1 MTCERLVNHEPLT
14 KMKIPI
20 YQIDAFTNQLFGGNP
35 AAVCQLEDWLP
46 NDVLQAIAAE
56 NNLAETAF
64 FVPSSNVQGEGTFE
78 ITWFTP
84 AYEIDLCG
92 HATLA
97 TAHVIWHYLD
107 WPQDEIRLRSR
118 QSGELVVR
126 KRGHYLQ
133 LDFPSRPP
141 QPVADPPDFEKA
153 LGVKPVEVLKAR
165 EYVVVLEN
173 ETAVRQAVPNYDYF
187 ADLDAIGVVITA
199 LADDPA
205 VDFVSRCFDKLEA
218 IGEDPV
224 TGSAHCYLIPYW
236 AEKLQKEQFVAHQT
250 SQRGG
255 ELHCQL
261 LDDRV
266 RIAGQAVTYLVGEIE
281 V

>member
-1 MTCERLVNHEPLT
+1 
-14 KMKIPI
+14 MKIPI
-20 YQIDAFTNQLFGGNP
+20 YQIDAFTNNLFGGNP
-35 AAVCQLEDWLP
+35 AAVCQLETWLP
-46 NDVLQAIAAE
+46 NDAMLAIAAE

-64 FVPSSNVQGEGTFE
+64 FVPSTNDPNADFE

-97 TAHVIWHYLD
+97 TAHVIWQYLGYSK
-107 WPQDEIRLRSR
+107 DEIRLRSR
-118 QSGELVVR
+118 QSGDLVVR
-126 KRGHYLQ
+126 KSGQYME

-141 QPVADPPDFEKA
+141 QPVDTPPDFEAA
-153 LGVKPVEVLKAR
+153 LGVKPVKVLKAR

-173 ETAVRQAVPNYDYF
+173 ETAVRQAKPNYTLF
-187 ADLDAIGVVITA
+187 ADLDTIGVVITA
-199 LADDPA
+199 QGDDSA
-205 VDFVSRCFDKLEA
+205 VDFVSRCFDKLEE

-236 AEKLQKEQFVAHQT
+236 ANILQKDQFLAHQI

-255 ELHCQL
+255 ELHCKL
-261 LDDRV
+261 LGDRV
-266 RIAGQAVTYLVGEIE
+266 RIAGQAVTYLVGEIHL
-281 V
+281 

>member
-1 MTCERLVNHEPLT
+1 
-14 KMKIPI
+14 MKIPI
-20 YQIDAFTNQLFGGNP
+20 YQIDAFTNHLFGGNP
-35 AAVCQLEDWLP
+35 AAVCQLEAWLP
-46 NDVLQAIAAE
+46 NETMQAIAAE

-64 FVPSSNVQGEGTFE
+64 FVPCAQEQTADFE

-97 TAHVIWHYLD
+97 TAHVIWQYLD
-107 WPQDEIRLRSR
+107 FPKDEVKLRSP
-118 QSGELVVR
+118 QSGDLVV
-126 KRGHYLQ
+126 KRNGKYLE

-141 QPVADPPDFEKA
+141 QPVSTPPDFEAA
-153 LGVKPVEVLKAR
+153 LGIKPLEVFKAR

-173 ETAVRQAVPNYDYF
+173 EMAVKKAIPNYDLF

-199 LADDPA
+199 QGDDPT
-205 VDFVSRCFDKLEA
+205 VDFVSRCFDKLEEL
-218 IGEDPV
+218 GEDPV

-236 AEKLQKEQFVAHQT
+236 AEKFQKEQFLAHQI

-255 ELHCQL
+255 ELHCTL
-261 LDDRV
+261 LGDRV

>member
-1 MTCERLVNHEPLT
+1 
-14 KMKIPI
+14 MKLPI
-20 YQIDAFTNQLFGGNP
+20 YQIDAFTNNLFGGNP
-35 AAVCQLEDWLP
+35 AAVCQLETWLS
-46 NDVLQAIAAE
+46 NKVMQAIAVE

-64 FVPSSNVQGEGTFE
+64 FVPASEGQSTDFE

-97 TAHVIWHYLD
+97 TAHVIWQYLD
-107 WPQDEIRLRSR
+107 FPKEEIKLRSR
-118 QSGELVVR
+118 QSGDLVVR
-126 KRGHYLQ
+126 KNGDYME

-141 QPVADPPDFEKA
+141 QPVTSPPDFAKA

-165 EYVVVLEN
+165 EYVVILEN
-173 ETAVRQAVPNYDYF
+173 EEAVRKVVPNYALF
-187 ADLDAIGVVITA
+187 AELDTIGVVVTA
-199 LADDPA
+199 QGDDPA
-205 VDFVSRCFDKLEA
+205 VDFVSRCFDKLEE

-236 AEKLQKEQFVAHQT
+236 ADKLQKDQFLAHQI

-255 ELHCQL
+255 ELHCKL
-261 LDDRV
+261 LGDRV

-281 V
+281 L